1 MMLQTWHN
9 YRDSES
15 FCGSLRSGKRISYC
29 TFSNLIDCTHII
41 CCKYLHVKLKNITK
55 MKTSNNFNV
64 VSSMSSKW

>member
-29 TFSNLIDCTHII
+29 TFSNLIDCTYII
-41 CCKYLHVKLKNITK
+41 CCKYLHVKLKNMTQIRT
-55 MKTSNNFNV
+55 FNSRV
-64 VSSMSSKW
+64 ISSRSSK